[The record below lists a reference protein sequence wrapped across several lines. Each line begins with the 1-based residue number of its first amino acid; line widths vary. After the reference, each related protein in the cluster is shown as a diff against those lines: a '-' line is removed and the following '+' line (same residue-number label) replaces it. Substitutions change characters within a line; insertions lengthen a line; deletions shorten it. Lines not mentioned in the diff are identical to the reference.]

1 MLPEGEKENCL
12 EKHPSLPR
20 FLIQPH
26 HFQSRGG
33 AGWVPQ
39 EGLNSS
45 MFFPNAPTVTTVNS
59 APFMEIRIHLQ
70 KEKENGEK
78 KKNQEKT
85 KKKKE
90 RKGI

>member
-1 MLPEGEKENCL
+1 MPEGEKGNCS
-12 EKHPSLPR
+12 EKHPSLR

-26 HFQSRGG
+26 HFQSWGG
-33 AGWVPQ
+33 AGWLPQ

-45 MFFPNAPTVTTVNS
+45 MFFPKAPTVTTVNS

-70 KEKENGEK
+70 KEKENGGKNK
-78 KKNQEKT
+78 KKTT
-85 KKKKE
+85 KQRRKKE